1 MQKDRGQSAGRKD
14 KTHSNGLHRLA
25 GQKEPMG
32 ELCND
37 AVKYCR
43 CMSNV
48 FIIANGT
55 ESRDFYITND
65 EFGISRE
72 KDAASIDELM
82 LSE

>member
-1 MQKDRGQSAGRKD
+1 
-14 KTHSNGLHRLA
+14 
-25 GQKEPMG
+25 MG